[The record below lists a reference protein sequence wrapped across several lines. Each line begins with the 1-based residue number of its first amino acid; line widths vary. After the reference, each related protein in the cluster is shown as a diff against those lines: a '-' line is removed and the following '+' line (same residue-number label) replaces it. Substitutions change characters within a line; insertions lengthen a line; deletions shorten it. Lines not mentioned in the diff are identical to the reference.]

1 MDLTL
6 SENKRSIEKSDEV
19 KRSPLKTLHPRVLP
33 KETPKEPNP
42 ESNPFRTFPIDLNV
56 KPQTTAELES
66 KPSAGMRPRTGSSQ
80 TIMPSKLN
88 PSEDI
93 TPPPLTLEV
102 IDGETCHGQAKQ
114 PSISTSTFSSESN
127 KTPETMTP
135 FTQLARAFIPQDNQ
149 HYLGPQEKAH
159 IPSFQAVEHAGEETD
174 AADKMIK
181 APSASSGNQSDQNS
195 PSYAE
200 NIERSA
206 WTKLSSRNL
215 TSSRSLENL
224 TSETTLALSSFST
237 MKSSVSSLSLQP
249 QKMSSSR
256 SSIYPLDTEVQ
267 GSIQFAVNYI
277 QKLEEFQVFVVNC
290 RGLAIAETKKNLSD
304 PYVKCY
310 LAPDKTRL
318 GKKKTTVKKRTL
330 NPTYNEVLKFKIP
343 LEELKKQTLIVS
355 VWHNDLFGRNSFL
368 GDVDLNLSEWD
379 FKNAE
384 INEYKL
390 KAKVSTEVIR
400 GSHFG
405 LQQNGGKMRV
415 ALRFIPKKI
424 KSKGISTTEAGELLI
439 WVKDCKDLPQVR
451 RVIINPFVKC
461 TVLPDTSRKS
471 QQKTR
476 VVKRTANP
484 LFNHTMVYDGFQSE
498 DLRQACVEIT
508 VWDRDRLHNH
518 FIGGVRLGP
527 GTGKSYGVDVA
538 WMDST
543 TTEVNLWNKMLHSNG
558 EWVEDVLPL
567 RMLVMAKGL

>member
-1 MDLTL
+1 GAAQ
-6 SENKRSIEKSDEV
+6 
-19 KRSPLKTLHPRVLP
+19 
-33 KETPKEPNP
+33 TPTYRRCAVTGNP
-42 ESNPFRTFPIDLNV
+42 
-56 KPQTTAELES
+56 Q
-66 KPSAGMRPRTGSSQ
+66 Q
-80 TIMPSKLN
+80 
-88 PSEDI
+88 
-93 TPPPLTLEV
+93 
-102 IDGETCHGQAKQ
+102 
-114 PSISTSTFSSESN
+114 
-127 KTPETMTP
+127 
-135 FTQLARAFIPQDNQ
+135 QL
-149 HYLGPQEKAH
+149 
-159 IPSFQAVEHAGEETD
+159 
-174 AADKMIK
+174 
-181 APSASSGNQSDQNS
+181 
-195 PSYAE
+195 
-200 NIERSA
+200 
-206 WTKLSSRNL
+206 
-215 TSSRSLENL
+215 
-224 TSETTLALSSFST
+224 
-237 MKSSVSSLSLQP
+237 
-249 QKMSSSR
+249 SSR

-390 KAKVSTEVIR
+390 KAKVIISVHIQCKLVSSI
-400 GSHFG
+400 G
-405 LQQNGGKMRV
+405 
-415 ALRFIPKKI
+415 
-424 KSKGISTTEAGELLI
+424 KGISTTEAGELLI